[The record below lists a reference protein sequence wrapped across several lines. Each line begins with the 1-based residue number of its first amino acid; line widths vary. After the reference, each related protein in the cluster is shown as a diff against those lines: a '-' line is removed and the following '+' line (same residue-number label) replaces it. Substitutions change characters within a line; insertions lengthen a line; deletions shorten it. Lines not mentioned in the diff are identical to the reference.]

1 MSRSTYISRDQQNNL
16 ERMKSYPADDNET
29 LFSTLQ
35 TFTTNLDQS
44 LRHVYEELAD
54 QKAMF
59 DKCEHRL
66 SQLDQVLKHH
76 NEHQSQKYCE
86 VEGAI
91 ADLTKQLDA
100 VALQSAPVPHL
111 EQSLYMLRR
120 DWKCRDDEIAEAIH
134 TITKET
140 EDRIEDLQLEHET
153 SNNEEKESM
162 LGQTEFSNNLKDEVN
177 QLKKI
182 YRDINVKKS
191 SEDLKRIDEEQLL
204 LQRVNA
210 MERCVQ
216 NLADVPNN
224 ADISEMKQNL
234 EETKLRMNDTCKN
247 LSIVNEHVESLKQ
260 WVHNRWETI
269 HSDIMNT
276 PGLTPLPHPIHV
288 QPRRDSS
295 SKRDSVAY
303 SPKSDLNDYN
313 KSREFDTPNKNDTKQ
328 RDSSKNNRRFSER
341 KDVHESN
348 SGRDSSSKRDSV
360 AYPSNSDYND
370 FNTTKKKD
378 SPTNNRRFSEKKD
391 AYESNPGRDYP
402 SNSDYNDFNTTK
414 QRDSSTNN
422 RRFSEKKDVYELKEK
437 DDLRNLRESDSSS
450 KRNSEKSDFRNIRR
464 DSVNQRRESV
474 SENSVTPKREPNRR
488 ESVSGK
494 RDSIRSN
501 GDRRNSISPHS
512 HHHNVKHSIPD
523 ILSQEDVNE
532 LNKWYVNKQLKEA
545 AECSSHSSSSD
556 EIDADDEIRRRI
568 QESM

>member
-341 KDVHESN
+341 KD
-348 SGRDSSSKRDSV
+348 
-360 AYPSNSDYND
+360 
-370 FNTTKKKD
+370 
-378 SPTNNRRFSEKKD
+378 